1 MAEKR
6 RRSAGESAEERATHA
21 RQKAE
26 KDVGLLDNPDV
37 EDEPSEIRHT
47 AYFVGVMLGGLVLNL
62 LVMVIV
68 SSGQ

>member
-6 RRSAGESAEERATHA
+6 RRGESESAEERATHA

-26 KDVGLLDNPDV
+26 KDVGLLDNPEID
-37 EDEPSEIRHT
+37 DEPSEIRHT

-68 SSGQ
+68 SGGR